1 MLTYTLFGG
10 KILKME
16 LLGKYVNIKLWNIL
30 HTILKR
36 AEGIC
41 IPILMLE
48 IVLLTH
54 YKKCM
59 DSYSIVDV
67 ENCFYFLLTHS
78 H

>member
-54 YKKCM
+54 
-59 DSYSIVDV
+59 
-67 ENCFYFLLTHS
+67 
-78 H
+78 